1 MDAGSDDAE
10 SIAFRALSPCASPR
24 RCSGG
29 SRASAVTAL
38 AGEIGAEQRGLYRHC
53 RQFAA
58 AGPSVVR
65 QGRARISRIIITPC
79 SAPSAAPG
87 SERPAGRRAAPGN
100 SARHLCTCACALFR
114 ARVREQG
121 PGPRR
126 RLLGIGADRPSHDR
140 LPCIISRRP
149 ASRSAARTARAV
161 SSLQN
166 PPRRQ

>member
-87 SERPAGRRAAPGN
+87 SERPAGSGRRRATAQGICARAHVLSFARASESRAPG
-100 SARHLCTCACALFR
+100 R
-114 ARVREQG
+114 AAG
-121 PGPRR
+121 CSG
-126 RLLGIGADRPSHDR
+126 
-140 LPCIISRRP
+140 
-149 ASRSAARTARAV
+149 
-161 SSLQN
+161 
-166 PPRRQ
+166 